1 MKISHLELLE
11 SATKYMYFNIDRK
24 LFQTTDY
31 KNEIKE
37 LFEKHWFLEKIN
49 QLTVEKESDIILLN
63 SYILYIKN
71 NINLFNRL
79 FHYPLKRTGN
89 AEVML
94 FLLIKNSFLSNISS
108 SGTDIVINDNHYE
121 IKHCVVSKKYKSQDL
136 YFNNFKLGNSF
147 CSRSIINN
155 IENYF
160 NKIPKGSEISEARK
174 DSKFLEIE
182 SEYRDLV
189 YSEYFS
195 KHNMLFIDK
204 HGEIQ
209 FVGKIKKENIFI
221 DTITEGTIKPMIL
234 IKV

>member
-1 MKISHLELLE
+1 MKISRLELLE

-24 LFQTTDY
+24 LFQSIEY
-31 KNEIKE
+31 KDEIKE
-37 LFEKHWFLEKIN
+37 LFEKYWFNEPIK
-49 QLTVEKESDIILLN
+49 QLNVRKECDIFLLN
-63 SYILYIKN
+63 DYILYIKN

-108 SGTDIVINDNHYE
+108 SGSDIVIDNTHYE
-121 IKHCVVSKKYKSQDL
+121 IKHCVVSKKYNTGKL
-136 YFNNFKLGNSF
+136 FYNNFKLGNSF
-147 CSRSIINN
+147 CSRNIINY

-160 NKIPKGSEISEARK
+160 NGIPKGSQIAAARK
-174 DSKFLEIE
+174 DHEFLKIE
-182 SEYRDLV
+182 EEYRELV
-189 YSEYFS
+189 YIEYFS

-204 HGEIQ
+204 HGEIK

-234 IKV
+234 I

>member
-11 SATKYMYFNIDRK
+11 SATKYMYFNINRK
-24 LFQTTDY
+24 LFQTVDY
-31 KNEIKE
+31 KGLIKE
-37 LFEKHWFLEKIN
+37 LFEKHWFLGEIN

-63 SYILYIKN
+63 NYISSIKN
-71 NINLFNRL
+71 NGILFNRL

-108 SGTDIVINDNHYE
+108 SGTDIVINNNHYE
-121 IKHCVVSKKYKSQDL
+121 IKHCVVSKKYNTNKMF
-136 YFNNFKLGNSF
+136 YNNFKLGNSF
-147 CSRSIINN
+147 CPRPVVNN
-155 IENYF
+155 VENYF
-160 NKIPKGSEISEARK
+160 GKIPKGSEMAEARK
-174 DSKFLEIE
+174 DPKFLEIE

-204 HGEIQ
+204 HGEIK

-234 IKV
+234 IEN

>member
-24 LFQTTDY
+24 LFQTIDY
-31 KNEIKE
+31 KDEIKR
-37 LFEKHWFLEKIN
+37 LFEKHWFLEEIK
-49 QLTVEKESDIILLN
+49 QLTVEKESDIKLLN
-63 SYILYIKN
+63 TYIIYIKN

-108 SGTDIVINDNHYE
+108 SGTDIVVNNNHYE
-121 IKHCVVSKKYKSQDL
+121 IKHCVVSKKYKSQKL
-136 YFNNFKLGNSF
+136 YYNNFKLGNSF
-147 CSRSIINN
+147 CPRLIINA
-155 IENYF
+155 IEKYF
-160 NKIPKGSEISEARK
+160 DKIPKGSEMAEARK
-174 DSKFLEIE
+174 DPKFLEIE
-182 SEYRDLV
+182 NEYRHLV
-189 YSEYFS
+189 YNEYFS

-204 HGEIQ
+204 HGEIK
-209 FVGKIKKENIFI
+209 FVGKVKKENIFI

-234 IKV
+234 I